1 MKTKLKHIFFLSA
14 VCLAATACGGSM
26 AKPVSGLDVTLL
38 PAQLLS
44 ISPKGADGE
53 TIEQEPSPAPGSN
66 TPAPA
71 TGENDQ

>member
-1 MKTKLKHIFFLSA
+1 MKTKIKHIFFLA
-14 VCLAATACGGSM
+14 ALCLAATACGGSM
-26 AKPVSGLDVTLL
+26 TKPVSGLDVTLL

-53 TIEQEPSPAPGSN
+53 ATEHEPAPAPGSD
-66 TPAPA
+66 TPVPS